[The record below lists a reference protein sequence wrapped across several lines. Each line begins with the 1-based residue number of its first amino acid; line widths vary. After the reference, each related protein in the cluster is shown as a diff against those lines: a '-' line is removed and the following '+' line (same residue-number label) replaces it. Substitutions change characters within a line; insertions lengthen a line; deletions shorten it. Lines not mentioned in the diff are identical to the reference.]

1 METKYFVGEIDLPN
15 GKIRKELIKG
25 YRINDDV
32 HDAIE
37 RKVKNL
43 QLDIDNFKT
52 NIDKSFWLPFR
63 PIGSFLVRYATTQEI
78 LENHLKDFAGG
89 WDEYNIQGFAEEIVE
104 TVLETIPRDAL
115 IEELERRKEE
125 GDDN

>member
-1 METKYFVGEIDLPN
+1 MDKYFVGEIDLPN
-15 GKIRKELIKG
+15 GKIRKELIRG

-32 HDAIE
+32 HDTIE

-52 NIDKSFWLPFR
+52 PIDKSFWIPFR
-63 PIGSFLVRYATTQEI
+63 PIGSFLVRHATTQEI
-78 LENHLKDFAGG
+78 LEYNLKDFAGS
-89 WDEYNIQGFAEEIVE
+89 WDAYSIPGFAEEIVDI
-104 TVLETIPRDAL
+104 VLSTIPRKAFE
-115 IEELERRKEE
+115 EELARREEE

>member
-1 METKYFVGEIDLPN
+1 MDTKYFMGEIDLPN

-63 PIGSFLVRYATTQEI
+63 PIGSFLVRSATTQEI
-78 LENHLKDFAGG
+78 LEDQLKDFVGG
-89 WDEYNIQGFAEEIVE
+89 WDAYSIPGFAEEIVDI
-104 TVLETIPRDAL
+104 VLSTISRKAFE
-115 IEELERRKEE
+115 EELARRKDE